1 MLLGF
6 DRKDAWSGK
15 VGVAPTLMPSFQ
27 QLEFLVDGQE
37 LIEDDGDC
45 GSLVL
50 QHFASLQ
57 NVSAHIVWE
66 DATAATY
73 KEAEEAAA
81 AAAAALHPN
90 RPTLEIKEGHP
101 NRPALVIK
109 EITG

>member
-1 MLLGF
+1 MLLCF

-73 KEAEEAAA
+73 GGGRGGGGGA
-81 AAAAALHPN
+81 
-90 RPTLEIKEGHP
+90 RRRCIPTIPHL
-101 NRPALVIK
+101 R
-109 EITG
+109 